1 MTCSDFCR
9 VTGLRV
15 RKVVKEL
22 YDKDGDDLFHILRK
36 MVNYQTRMSDEYIS
50 LEEVKTLCTLLKVPD
65 TAEKNLIKLFFNNLM
80 SNT

>member
-65 TAEKNLIKLFFNNLM
+65 VAEKNLIKLFFNNLM
-80 SNT
+80 STT